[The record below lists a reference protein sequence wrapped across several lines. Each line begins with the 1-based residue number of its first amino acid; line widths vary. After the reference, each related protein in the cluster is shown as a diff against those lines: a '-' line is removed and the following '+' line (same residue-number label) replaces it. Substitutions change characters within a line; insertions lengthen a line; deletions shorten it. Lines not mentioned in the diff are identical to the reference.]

1 MARRTA
7 AQAAGTRI
15 RALRLERGWLHQ
27 NDLAGP
33 AGVSQRC
40 VSLLER
46 GEVRHPR
53 PDTRQRIADAFGLAR
68 AAVFGDFE
76 AELVRREETFDL
88 VGGAAYLGVA
98 HDTLRWAAKKRR
110 VRHRRDGHRWQ
121 FDREALDEA
130 REAYPCPEDG
140 CDRVA
145 LGPSGGCEAHGH
157 VLETIGKKR
166 PVEVSRAISKTKREN
181 PKERPD
187 AKDRADRLHDE
198 RRKSLEDELAPGELT
213 RSGAAAALG
222 IVPHGVN
229 ALVADGELEVARYIE
244 HEIGQPSPIFSE
256 ATINARKRKVAQAE
270 SANGTE
276 SWRALRLDP
285 EWELKLA
292 RSDGRL
298 ERLAATLG
306 SVKLAEAAI
315 RAQAKSKR
323 ADYRRHKRGRT
334 PNDDRRARL
343 RALLTE
349 VQEDDFLEFSDF
361 NENELLAYIAMLN
374 WQRNRADFGRHWTGD
389 EYCFDQGFRPLAI
402 KQVRHF
408 ISAEATKALQIAGE
422 KIA

>member
-1 MARRTA
+1 MARRSA

-27 NDLAGP
+27 KDLAGR
-33 AGVSQRC
+33 ADVSQRC

-88 VGGAAYLGVA
+88 VGGAAYLSVA

-121 FDREALDEA
+121 FDRAALDEA
-130 REAYPCPEDG
+130 REANPCPEDG

-157 VLETIGKKR
+157 ALETIGKKR

-256 ATINARKRKVAQAE
+256 ATIKARKRKVAQAE

-298 ERLAATLG
+298 DRLAATLG
-306 SVKLAEAAI
+306 SAKLAEAAI
-315 RAQAKSKR
+315 REQARSRR
-323 ADYRRHKRGRT
+323 ADYRRHKRGATRK
-334 PNDDRRARL
+334 DDRRARL
-343 RALLTE
+343 HDLLTE
-349 VQEDDFLEFSDF
+349 VESDDFLDLSDF
-361 NENELLAYIAMLN
+361 PENDLLAYLAMLN
-374 WQRNRADFGRHWTGD
+374 WQRNREDFSAYWSGD
-389 EYCFDQGFRPLAI
+389 EYCFDKGHRKLAVQ
-402 KQVRHF
+402 QVSYL
-408 ISAEATKALQIAGE
+408 IGSEVTKALQLAAE